1 MIADVVN
8 AQINLGILVEM
19 SGSHDVS
26 NSEVLGFVNKV
37 AHGALIAIIEVVA
50 DVRYKVKA
58 QVPSINI
65 FRLIGNPEGYLML
78 SSIFQTGSISF
89 VFSIQE
95 GVTGVK
101 IKSLPIL

>member
-101 IKSLPIL
+101 IISLPIL